1 MRNEGIA
8 KTYYAGA
15 AVSAHRIVKHGA
27 DETLA
32 VQAAAATDK
41 LMGVSDLGADASGES
56 MDVIKSGIALVVY
69 GGTVAAGDLLTS
81 DADGKAVVANPAATV
96 SNRIIGVAEVAG
108 VSGDIGSVCIQFG
121 SVTNG
126 ANS

>member
-15 AVSAHRIVKHGA
+15 AVAAHRIVKHGA
-27 DETLA
+27 DELHA
-32 VQAAAATDK
+32 VQGAAATDK
-41 LMGVSDLGADASGES
+41 IIGVSDLGADAAEES
-56 MDVIKSGIALVVY
+56 MDVFHSGIVLVVY

-81 DADGKAVVANPAATV
+81 DAGGKAVVAAPAATV
-96 SNRIIGVAEVAG
+96 SNRIVGVAMQAG
-108 VSGDIGSVCIQFG
+108 VSGDIGSVNIQLG

-126 ANS
+126 ANA